1 MPWARTKFDISIDEA
16 NLLGPDL
23 WSLGI
28 VFPYGS
34 NAMRR
39 SLFIQGGAAKP
50 PSCAI
55 SNKTHALASGMAS
68 MMSIQSISTRVA
80 IALTGVPSGVRKGI
94 FLARLASLKD
104 GRIELVCSVKRIGI
118 SALVRRLFPFLAR
131 REVARAGRTCGVLGL
146 LVKRVTD
153 LARLVVVR

>member
-34 NAMRR
+34 NAMRP

-50 PSCAI
+50 PSCPI
-55 SNKTHALASGMAS
+55 SNRPHALAPGMAS
-68 MMSIQSISTRVA
+68 MVSIQSNSTRMA

-94 FLARLASLKD
+94 FLAHLASSKM
-104 GRIELVCSVKRIGI
+104 GE
-118 SALVRRLFPFLAR
+118 
-131 REVARAGRTCGVLGL
+131 
-146 LVKRVTD
+146 
-153 LARLVVVR
+153 